1 MKYKKQIKKLHRKMK
16 KTKNPIIKMGL
27 RAIKSLWKE
36 EKNNVVGHRANNKTT
51 AKKRAKK
58 LRKKGLDASI
68 YKKKK
73 GWGVSSRR
81 KK

>member
-1 MKYKKQIKKLHRKMK
+1 MK
-16 KTKNPIIKMGL
+16 GG
-27 RAIKSLWKE
+27 
-36 EKNNVVGHRANNKTT
+36 KNNMVSHRANNKTT
-51 AKKRAKK
+51 AKKKAKK

-81 KK
+81 K

>member
-1 MKYKKQIKKLHRKMK
+1 M
-16 KTKNPIIKMGL
+16 
-27 RAIKSLWKE
+27 
-36 EKNNVVGHRANNKTT
+36 VGHRANNKTT